1 MKLVIKGITHPVLGM
16 VLMMTLITILSTSCE
31 NHEPI
36 DRNIH
41 VGYVLCNDHSCMDT
55 ASYFNQTK
63 RKAVGVVF
71 AEKTDDHPALAVMF
85 DELNEVFCDSV
96 GMVNGTCTDITSFCG
111 FKNTVAM
118 YNSYS
123 AETGKGSPLAMEMIN
138 FHANGQ
144 SDYLPCVAEQRLL
157 ASSARVINPVLEKL
171 GGTPIALEGD
181 CWYWTSTE
189 VEDNPG
195 VQAWLCSAD
204 NGRFLPTPK
213 TQRHKA
219 RAIVE
224 IYDPE

>member
-1 MKLVIKGITHPVLGM
+1 MKSVIKGITHPVLSMMLM
-16 VLMMTLITILSTSCE
+16 VAITIFSTSCD

-36 DRNIH
+36 DRDIH

-71 AEKTDDHPALAVMF
+71 AEKTDEHPALAVMF
-85 DELNEVFCDSV
+85 DEVNEVFCDSV
-96 GMVNGTCTDITSFCG
+96 GMVNGTSTDVTSFCG

-138 FHANGQ
+138 FHTNGQ
-144 SDYLPCVAEQRLL
+144 SDYLPSVAEQRLL
-157 ASSARVINPVLEKL
+157 ASSSRVINPVLERL

-181 CWYWTSTE
+181 CWYWTSIQE
-189 VEDNPG
+189 FKLG
-195 VQAWLCSAD
+195 SAPQIMV
-204 NGRFLPTPK
+204 GFSLPQK
-213 TQRHKA
+213 HSGIK
-219 RAIVE
+219 
-224 IYDPE
+224 PELS

>member
-1 MKLVIKGITHPVLGM
+1 MKSVIKGITHPVLSM
-16 VLMMTLITILSTSCE
+16 MLMIAITIFSTSCD

-36 DRNIH
+36 DRDIH

-96 GMVNGTCTDITSFCG
+96 GMVNGTSTDITSFCG

-123 AETGKGSPLAMEMIN
+123 AETSKGSPLAMEMIN

-171 GGTPIALEGD
+171 GGTPIALKGD

>member
-1 MKLVIKGITHPVLGM
+1 MKSVIKGITLPVLGM
-16 VLMMTLITILSTSCE
+16 IQMIAITILSTSCD

-71 AEKTDDHPALAVMF
+71 AEKTDEHPALAVMF

-96 GMVNGTCTDITSFCG
+96 GMVNGTSTDVTSFCG

-138 FHANGQ
+138 FHTNGQ
-144 SDYLPCVAEQRLL
+144 SDYLPSVAEQRLL
-157 ASSARVINPVLEKL
+157 ASSSRVINPVLERL

>member
-1 MKLVIKGITHPVLGM
+1 MKSVIKGITHPVLSM
-16 VLMMTLITILSTSCE
+16 MLMIAITILSTSCD

-36 DRNIH
+36 DRDMH

-71 AEKTDDHPALAVMF
+71 AEKTDVYPALAVMF

-96 GMVNGTCTDITSFCG
+96 GMVNGTSTDITSFCG

-144 SDYLPCVAEQRLL
+144 SDYLPSVAEQRLL
-157 ASSARVINPVLEKL
+157 ASSSRVINPVLERL

>member
-1 MKLVIKGITHPVLGM
+1 MKSVIKGITHPVLSM
-16 VLMMTLITILSTSCE
+16 MLMIAITIFSTSCD

-36 DRNIH
+36 DRDIH

-85 DELNEVFCDSV
+85 NEVNEVFCDSV
-96 GMVNGTCTDITSFCG
+96 GMVNGTSTDVTSFCG
-111 FKNTVAM
+111 FKNTIAM

-138 FHANGQ
+138 FHTNGQ
-144 SDYLPCVAEQRLL
+144 SDYLPSVAEQRLL
-157 ASSARVINPVLEKL
+157 ASSARVINPVLERL

-195 VQAWLCSAD
+195 VQAWLSSAD

>member
-1 MKLVIKGITHPVLGM
+1 MKSVIKGITHPVLSM
-16 VLMMTLITILSTSCE
+16 MLMIAITIFSTSCD

-36 DRNIH
+36 DRDIH

-71 AEKTDDHPALAVMF
+71 AEKTDEHPALAVMF
-85 DELNEVFCDSV
+85 DEVNEVFCDSV
-96 GMVNGTCTDITSFCG
+96 GMVNGTSTDVTSFCG
-111 FKNTVAM
+111 FKNTIAM

-138 FHANGQ
+138 FHTNGQ
-144 SDYLPCVAEQRLL
+144 SDYLPSVAEQRLL
-157 ASSARVINPVLEKL
+157 ASSSRVINPVLERL

-195 VQAWLCSAD
+195 VQAWLSSAD

>member
-1 MKLVIKGITHPVLGM
+1 MKSVIKGITHPVLSMMLM
-16 VLMMTLITILSTSCE
+16 VAITIFSTSCD

-36 DRNIH
+36 DRDIH

-71 AEKTDDHPALAVMF
+71 AEKTDEHPALAVMF
-85 DELNEVFCDSV
+85 DEVNEVFCDSV
-96 GMVNGTCTDITSFCG
+96 GMVNGTSTDVTSFCG

-138 FHANGQ
+138 FHTNGQ

>member
-1 MKLVIKGITHPVLGM
+1 MKSVIKGITHPVLSMMLM
-16 VLMMTLITILSTSCE
+16 VAITIFSTSCD

-36 DRNIH
+36 DRDIH

-71 AEKTDDHPALAVMF
+71 AEKTDEHPALAVMF
-85 DELNEVFCDSV
+85 DEVNEVFCDSV
-96 GMVNGTCTDITSFCG
+96 GMVNGTSTDVTSFCG

-138 FHANGQ
+138 FHTNGQ
-144 SDYLPCVAEQRLL
+144 SDYLPSVAEQRLL
-157 ASSARVINPVLEKL
+157 ASSSRVINPVLERL

-181 CWYWTSTE
+181 CCYWTSTE

-195 VQAWLCSAD
+195 VQAWLCTTD
-204 NGRFLPTPK
+204 NGRVLATPK

>member
-1 MKLVIKGITHPVLGM
+1 MKPVIKGITHPVLSM
-16 VLMMTLITILSTSCE
+16 MLMIAITIFSTSCD

-36 DRNIH
+36 DRDIH

-96 GMVNGTCTDITSFCG
+96 GMVNGTSTDITSFCG
-111 FKNTVAM
+111 FKNTIAM

-123 AETGKGSPLAMEMIN
+123 AETGKGSPLAMEMTN

>member
-1 MKLVIKGITHPVLGM
+1 MKSVIKGITLPVLSMMLM
-16 VLMMTLITILSTSCE
+16 VAITIFSTSCD

-71 AEKTDDHPALAVMF
+71 AEKTDEHPALAVMF
-85 DELNEVFCDSV
+85 DEVNEVFCDSV
-96 GMVNGTCTDITSFCG
+96 GMVNGTSTDVTSFCG

-138 FHANGQ
+138 FHTNGQ

>member
-1 MKLVIKGITHPVLGM
+1 MKSVIKGITHPVLSM
-16 VLMMTLITILSTSCE
+16 MLMIAITIFSTSCD

-36 DRNIH
+36 DRDIH

-85 DELNEVFCDSV
+85 NEVNEVFCDSV
-96 GMVNGTCTDITSFCG
+96 GMVNGTSTDVTSFCG
-111 FKNTVAM
+111 FKNTIAM

-138 FHANGQ
+138 FHTNGQ
-144 SDYLPCVAEQRLL
+144 SDYLPSVAEQRLL

>member
-1 MKLVIKGITHPVLGM
+1 MKSVIKCITHPVLGM
-16 VLMMTLITILSTSCE
+16 TLLMTLITFFGTSCD

-36 DRNIH
+36 DRDIH

-71 AEKTDDHPALAVMF
+71 AEKTDEHPALAVMF
-85 DELNEVFCDSV
+85 DEVNEVFCDSV
-96 GMVNGTCTDITSFCG
+96 GMVNGTSTDVTSFCG
-111 FKNTVAM
+111 FKNTIAM

-138 FHANGQ
+138 FHTNGQ
-144 SDYLPCVAEQRLL
+144 SDYLPSVAEQRLL
-157 ASSARVINPVLEKL
+157 ASSACVINPVLERL

-195 VQAWLCSAD
+195 VQAWLCTTD
-204 NGRFLPTPK
+204 NGRFLATKK

>member
-1 MKLVIKGITHPVLGM
+1 MKSVIKGITHPVLSM
-16 VLMMTLITILSTSCE
+16 MLMIAITIFSTSCD

-36 DRNIH
+36 DRDIH

-96 GMVNGTCTDITSFCG
+96 GMVNGTSTDITSFCG

-123 AETGKGSPLAMEMIN
+123 AETSKGSPLAMKMIN

>member
-1 MKLVIKGITHPVLGM
+1 MKSVIKGITLPVLGM
-16 VLMMTLITILSTSCE
+16 IQMIAITILSTSCD

-71 AEKTDDHPALAVMF
+71 AEETDDHPALAVMF

-96 GMVNGTCTDITSFCG
+96 GMVNGTSTDITSFCG

-123 AETGKGSPLAMEMIN
+123 AETSKGSPLAMEMIN

-181 CWYWTSTE
+181 CWSWTSTE

>member
-1 MKLVIKGITHPVLGM
+1 MKSVIKGITHPVLSM
-16 VLMMTLITILSTSCE
+16 MLMIAITIFSTSCD

-36 DRNIH
+36 DRDIH

-96 GMVNGTCTDITSFCG
+96 GMVNGTSTDITSFCG

-144 SDYLPCVAEQRLL
+144 SDYLPSVAEQRLL
-157 ASSARVINPVLEKL
+157 ASSSRVINPVLERL

-195 VQAWLCSAD
+195 VQAWLCAAD

>member
-1 MKLVIKGITHPVLGM
+1 MKSVIKGITHPVLSM
-16 VLMMTLITILSTSCE
+16 MLMIAITIFSTSCD

-36 DRNIH
+36 DRDIH

-71 AEKTDDHPALAVMF
+71 AEKTDEHPALAVMF
-85 DELNEVFCDSV
+85 DEVNEVFCDSV
-96 GMVNGTCTDITSFCG
+96 GMVNGTSTDVTSFCG

-144 SDYLPCVAEQRLL
+144 SDNLPSVAEQRLL
-157 ASSARVINPVLEKL
+157 ASSSRVINPVLERL

>member
-1 MKLVIKGITHPVLGM
+1 MKSVIKGITHPVLSM
-16 VLMMTLITILSTSCE
+16 MLMIAITIFSTSCD

-36 DRNIH
+36 DRDIH

-85 DELNEVFCDSV
+85 NEVNEVFCDSV
-96 GMVNGTCTDITSFCG
+96 GMVNGTSTDVTSFCG
-111 FKNTVAM
+111 FKNNIAM

-138 FHANGQ
+138 FHTNGQ
-144 SDYLPCVAEQRLL
+144 SDYLPSVAEQRLL
-157 ASSARVINPVLEKL
+157 ASSARVINPVLERL

-195 VQAWLCSAD
+195 VQAWLSSAD

>member
-1 MKLVIKGITHPVLGM
+1 MKSVIKGITHPVLSM
-16 VLMMTLITILSTSCE
+16 MLMIAITIFSTSCD

-36 DRNIH
+36 DRDIH

-96 GMVNGTCTDITSFCG
+96 GMVNGTSTDITSFCG
-111 FKNTVAM
+111 FKNTIAM

-123 AETGKGSPLAMEMIN
+123 AETGKGSPLAMEMTN

-204 NGRFLPTPK
+204 NGRFLATPK

>member
-1 MKLVIKGITHPVLGM
+1 
-16 VLMMTLITILSTSCE
+16 
-31 NHEPI
+31 
-36 DRNIH
+36 
-41 VGYVLCNDHSCMDT
+41 
-55 ASYFNQTK
+55 
-63 RKAVGVVF
+63 
-71 AEKTDDHPALAVMF
+71 MF

-96 GMVNGTCTDITSFCG
+96 GMVNGTSTDITSFCG

-144 SDYLPCVAEQRLL
+144 SDYLPSVAEQRLL
-157 ASSARVINPVLEKL
+157 ASSSRVINPVLERL

-195 VQAWLCSAD
+195 VQAWLCATD
-204 NGRFLPTPK
+204 NGRFLATQK

>member
-1 MKLVIKGITHPVLGM
+1 MKSVIKGITHPILSM
-16 VLMMTLITILSTSCE
+16 MLMIAITIFSTSCD

-36 DRNIH
+36 DRDIH

-96 GMVNGTCTDITSFCG
+96 GMVNGTSTDITSFCG

-144 SDYLPCVAEQRLL
+144 SDYLPSVAEQRLL
-157 ASSARVINPVLEKL
+157 ASSSRVINPVLERL

>member
-16 VLMMTLITILSTSCE
+16 VLMMTLITILSTSCD

-71 AEKTDDHPALAVMF
+71 AEKTDNHPALAVMF

-96 GMVNGTCTDITSFCG
+96 GMVNGTSTDITSFCG

-144 SDYLPCVAEQRLL
+144 SDYLPSVAEQRLL
-157 ASSARVINPVLEKL
+157 ASSSRVINPVLERL

>member
-1 MKLVIKGITHPVLGM
+1 MKSVIKGITHPVLSM
-16 VLMMTLITILSTSCE
+16 ILMIAITIFSTSCD

-36 DRNIH
+36 DRDIH

-71 AEKTDDHPALAVMF
+71 AEKTDEHPALAVMF
-85 DELNEVFCDSV
+85 DEINGVFCDSV
-96 GMVNGTCTDITSFCG
+96 GMVNGTSTDKTSFCG

-123 AETGKGSPLAMEMIN
+123 AETSKGSPLAMEMFN

>member
-1 MKLVIKGITHPVLGM
+1 MKSVIKGIAHPVLGM
-16 VLMMTLITILSTSCE
+16 MLMMTLITILSTSCD

-96 GMVNGTCTDITSFCG
+96 GMVNGTSTDITSFCG

-144 SDYLPCVAEQRLL
+144 SDYLPSVAEQRLL
-157 ASSARVINPVLEKL
+157 ASSSRVINPVLERL

>member
-1 MKLVIKGITHPVLGM
+1 MKSVIKGITHPVLSM
-16 VLMMTLITILSTSCE
+16 MLMIAITIFSTSCD

-36 DRNIH
+36 DRDIH

-63 RKAVGVVF
+63 RKAVGVIF
-71 AEKTDDHPALAVMF
+71 AEKTDEHPALAVMF
-85 DELNEVFCDSV
+85 DEINGVFCDSV
-96 GMVNGTCTDITSFCG
+96 GMVNGTSTDKTSFCG

-123 AETGKGSPLAMEMIN
+123 AETSKGSPLAMEMFN

>member
-1 MKLVIKGITHPVLGM
+1 MKSVIKGITHPVLT
-16 VLMMTLITILSTSCE
+16 MMQMIAITIFSTSCD

-36 DRNIH
+36 DRDIH

-96 GMVNGTCTDITSFCG
+96 GMVNGTSTDITSFCG

-144 SDYLPCVAEQRLL
+144 SDYLPSVAEQRLL
-157 ASSARVINPVLEKL
+157 ASSSRVINPVLERL

>member
-1 MKLVIKGITHPVLGM
+1 MKSVIKGITHPVLSMMLM
-16 VLMMTLITILSTSCE
+16 VAITIFSTSCD

-36 DRNIH
+36 DRDIH

-71 AEKTDDHPALAVMF
+71 AEETDDHPALAVMF

-96 GMVNGTCTDITSFCG
+96 GMVNGTSTDITSFCG

-138 FHANGQ
+138 FHADGQ
-144 SDYLPCVAEQRLL
+144 SDYLPSVAEQRLL
-157 ASSARVINPVLEKL
+157 ASSSRVINPVLERL

>member
-1 MKLVIKGITHPVLGM
+1 MKSVIKGITHPVLSM
-16 VLMMTLITILSTSCE
+16 MLMIAITIFSTSCD

-36 DRNIH
+36 DRDIH

-96 GMVNGTCTDITSFCG
+96 GMVNGTSTDITSFCG

-123 AETGKGSPLAMEMIN
+123 AETSKGSPLAMEMSN

>member
-1 MKLVIKGITHPVLGM
+1 MKSVIKGITHPVLSM
-16 VLMMTLITILSTSCE
+16 MLMIAITIFSTSCD

-36 DRNIH
+36 DRDIH

-96 GMVNGTCTDITSFCG
+96 GMVNGTSTDITSFCG

-123 AETGKGSPLAMEMIN
+123 AETSKGSPLAMEMIN
-138 FHANGQ
+138 FHSNGQ
-144 SDYLPCVAEQRLL
+144 SDYLPCLAEQRLL
-157 ASSARVINPVLEKL
+157 ASSARVINPVLKKL

>member
-1 MKLVIKGITHPVLGM
+1 MKSVIKGITHPVLSM
-16 VLMMTLITILSTSCE
+16 MLMIAITIFSTSCD

-36 DRNIH
+36 DRDIH

-71 AEKTDDHPALAVMF
+71 VEKTDEHPALAVMF
-85 DELNEVFCDSV
+85 DEINGVFCDSV
-96 GMVNGTCTDITSFCG
+96 GMVNGTSTDITSFCG

-144 SDYLPCVAEQRLL
+144 SDYLPSVAEQRLL
-157 ASSARVINPVLEKL
+157 ASSARVINPVLERL
-171 GGTPIALEGD
+171 GGTPIAD
-181 CWYWTSTE
+181 RKS
-189 VEDNPG
+189 V
-195 VQAWLCSAD
+195 V
-204 NGRFLPTPK
+204 
-213 TQRHKA
+213 
-219 RAIVE
+219 
-224 IYDPE
+224 

>member
-1 MKLVIKGITHPVLGM
+1 MKSVIKGITHPVLSM
-16 VLMMTLITILSTSCE
+16 MLMIAITIFSTSCD

-36 DRNIH
+36 DRDIH

-85 DELNEVFCDSV
+85 NEVNEVFCDSV
-96 GMVNGTCTDITSFCG
+96 GMVNGTSTGVTSFCG
-111 FKNTVAM
+111 FKNTIAM

-138 FHANGQ
+138 FHTNGQ
-144 SDYLPCVAEQRLL
+144 SDYLPSVAEQRLL
-157 ASSARVINPVLEKL
+157 ASSARVINPVLERL

-195 VQAWLCSAD
+195 VQAWLSSAD

>member
-1 MKLVIKGITHPVLGM
+1 MKSVIKGITHPVLSM
-16 VLMMTLITILSTSCE
+16 MLMIAITIFSTSCD

-36 DRNIH
+36 DRDIH

-55 ASYFNQTK
+55 VSYFNQTK

-71 AEKTDDHPALAVMF
+71 AEKTDEHPALAVMF
-85 DELNEVFCDSV
+85 DEVNEVFCDSV
-96 GMVNGTCTDITSFCG
+96 GMVNGTSTDVTSFCG
-111 FKNTVAM
+111 FKNTVAI

-144 SDYLPCVAEQRLL
+144 SDYLPSVAEQRLL
-157 ASSARVINPVLEKL
+157 ASSSRVINPVLERL

>member
-1 MKLVIKGITHPVLGM
+1 MKSVIKGITHPVLSMMLM
-16 VLMMTLITILSTSCE
+16 VAITIFSTSCD

-36 DRNIH
+36 DRDIH

-71 AEKTDDHPALAVMF
+71 AEKTDEHPALAVMF
-85 DELNEVFCDSV
+85 DEVNEVFCDSV
-96 GMVNGTCTDITSFCG
+96 GMVNGTSTDVTSFCG

-138 FHANGQ
+138 FHTNGQ
-144 SDYLPCVAEQRLL
+144 SDYLPSVAEQRLL
-157 ASSARVINPVLEKL
+157 ASSSRVINPVLERL

>member
-1 MKLVIKGITHPVLGM
+1 MKSVIKGITHPVLSM
-16 VLMMTLITILSTSCE
+16 VLMIAITILSTSCD

-36 DRNIH
+36 DRDMH

-96 GMVNGTCTDITSFCG
+96 GMVNGTSTDITSFCG

-144 SDYLPCVAEQRLL
+144 SDYLPSVAEQRLL
-157 ASSARVINPVLEKL
+157 ASSVRVINPVLEKL

>member
-1 MKLVIKGITHPVLGM
+1 MKSVIKGITLPVLGM
-16 VLMMTLITILSTSCE
+16 IQMIAITILSTSCD

-55 ASYFNQTK
+55 TSYFNQTK

-71 AEKTDDHPALAVMF
+71 AEETDDHPALAVMF

-96 GMVNGTCTDITSFCG
+96 GMVNGTSTDITSFCG

-144 SDYLPCVAEQRLL
+144 SDYLPSVAEQRLL
-157 ASSARVINPVLEKL
+157 ASSSRVINPVLERL

>member
-1 MKLVIKGITHPVLGM
+1 MKSVIKGITHPVLSIM
-16 VLMMTLITILSTSCE
+16 LMIAITIFSTSCD

-71 AEKTDDHPALAVMF
+71 AEKTDEHPALAVMF
-85 DELNEVFCDSV
+85 DEINEVFCDSV
-96 GMVNGTCTDITSFCG
+96 GMVNGTSTDVTSFCG

-144 SDYLPCVAEQRLL
+144 SDYLPSVAEQRLL
-157 ASSARVINPVLEKL
+157 ASSSRVINPVLERL

>member
-1 MKLVIKGITHPVLGM
+1 MKSVIKGITHPVLSM
-16 VLMMTLITILSTSCE
+16 MLMIAITIFSTSCD

-36 DRNIH
+36 DRDIH

-85 DELNEVFCDSV
+85 DEVNEVFCDSV
-96 GMVNGTCTDITSFCG
+96 GMVNGTSTDVTSFCG
-111 FKNTVAM
+111 FKNTIAM

-138 FHANGQ
+138 FHTNGQ
-144 SDYLPCVAEQRLL
+144 SDYLPSVAEQRLL
-157 ASSARVINPVLEKL
+157 ASSARVINPVLERL

>member
-1 MKLVIKGITHPVLGM
+1 MKSVIKGITHPVLSM
-16 VLMMTLITILSTSCE
+16 MLMIAITIFSTSCD

-36 DRNIH
+36 DRDIH

-96 GMVNGTCTDITSFCG
+96 GMVNGTSTDITSFCG
-111 FKNTVAM
+111 FKNTIAM

-138 FHANGQ
+138 FHTNGQ
-144 SDYLPCVAEQRLL
+144 SDYLPSVAEQRLL
-157 ASSARVINPVLEKL
+157 ASSARVINPVLERL

>member
-1 MKLVIKGITHPVLGM
+1 MKSVIKGITHPVLSM
-16 VLMMTLITILSTSCE
+16 MLMISITIFSTSCD

-36 DRNIH
+36 DRDIH
-41 VGYVLCNDHSCMDT
+41 IGYVLCNDHSCMDT

-85 DELNEVFCDSV
+85 DEVNEVFCDSV
-96 GMVNGTCTDITSFCG
+96 GMVNGTSTDVTSFCG

-144 SDYLPCVAEQRLL
+144 SDYLPSVAEQRLL
-157 ASSARVINPVLEKL
+157 ASSSRVINPVLERL

-189 VEDNPG
+189 VEDNPR

-204 NGRFLPTPK
+204 NGRFLATPK
-213 TQRHKA
+213 TQRHKG